1 MENETTVKPLDR
13 AAVLQE
19 NIAIR
24 QNEILMYQINIDNY
38 QSMLDTPYEPTGD
51 TDLDAEML
59 AYRDQI
65 AELLKSEKREQAK
78 SKMVLAALQA
88 QLQALQNTSE

>member
-1 MENETTVKPLDR
+1 MTENNIQPLNQEQ
-13 AAVLQE
+13 VLVD
-19 NIAIR
+19 AIQMR

-51 TDLDAEML
+51 ADFDAEML
-59 AYRDQI
+59 EYRDKI

-78 SKMVLAALQA
+78 SKMVLTALETQLANFRA
-88 QLQALQNTSE
+88 QSE